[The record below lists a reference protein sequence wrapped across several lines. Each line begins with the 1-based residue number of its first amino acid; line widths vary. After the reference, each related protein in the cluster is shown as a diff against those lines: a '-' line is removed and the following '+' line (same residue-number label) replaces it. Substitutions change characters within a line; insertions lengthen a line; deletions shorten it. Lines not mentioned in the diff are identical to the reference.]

1 MQLYLCAMSASS
13 HCLIV
18 LNTNQIFIFP
28 AGFIKVALFPFNYLL
43 SIGFVFCTM
52 VMMKQLNYL
61 LNSKELG
68 LEKHNVGA
76 IASGYGFEGV
86 PFKEILKQMPDVTEC
101 LCGFYTPIP
110 KSSFSSYELREW
122 EGQTDKEQRI
132 KLENETINQDYVDF
146 FR

>member
-1 MQLYLCAMSASS
+1 
-13 HCLIV
+13 
-18 LNTNQIFIFP
+18 
-28 AGFIKVALFPFNYLL
+28 
-43 SIGFVFCTM
+43 
-52 VMMKQLNYL
+52 MMKQLNFL
-61 LNSKELG
+61 QNSKELG

-76 IASGYGFEGV
+76 ILSIYGFENT

-101 LCGFYTPIP
+101 LCGFSSPIP

-146 FR
+146 FQIDVIEGDMLDEKDGQGVVVINEAAVKAFGWSQPIGKKIYLNEVAQ